1 MGEVG
6 GVGRPGRCGRPG
18 GRGRRGGT
26 VVVVLESE
34 IIEEISPIVFGRHQR
49 SSRRLVVV
57 LMLLLLVVVVGV
69 RHLNIVVRLLRS
81 LSGEFPEGVR
91 REDVVVVAGC

>member
-34 IIEEISPIVFGRHQR
+34 LQDEMLAGGDWEYFRLRDERCGDSVRAAREKSP
-49 SSRRLVVV
+49 
-57 LMLLLLVVVVGV
+57 
-69 RHLNIVVRLLRS
+69 
-81 LSGEFPEGVR
+81 
-91 REDVVVVAGC
+91 